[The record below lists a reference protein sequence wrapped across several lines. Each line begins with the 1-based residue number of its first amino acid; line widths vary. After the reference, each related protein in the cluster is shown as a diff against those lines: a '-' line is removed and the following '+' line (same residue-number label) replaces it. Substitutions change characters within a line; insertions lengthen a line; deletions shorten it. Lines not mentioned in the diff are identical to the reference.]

1 MLRLYKS
8 GRHFWRTKINKH
20 ALFISL
26 QHSLCFL
33 GLTQIFLI
41 HYNLFKS
48 KRCLSSLSKLFLP
61 IRRKIP
67 SIFIQVLG
75 HLPSNLYQEP
85 TPINFAFTY
94 FSRWFSSQWCY
105 CNIYITVFS
114 HHVASSPHL
123 RFFIIYMLFK
133 SYFSFSD
140 PPAQCPWDT
149 EDSFSNWPLFL
160 HSNKNK
166 LRVSWFIITKK

>member
-8 GRHFWRTKINKH
+8 GRHFWRTTINKH

-48 KRCLSSLSKLFLP
+48 KRCLSSLPKLFLP

-133 SYFSFSD
+133 SYFSS
-140 PPAQCPWDT
+140 QI
-149 EDSFSNWPLFL
+149 LL
-160 HSNKNK
+160 HSVHGTLKTHSVIDLYFYTHIKTNCVF
-166 LRVSWFIITKK
+166 RDS